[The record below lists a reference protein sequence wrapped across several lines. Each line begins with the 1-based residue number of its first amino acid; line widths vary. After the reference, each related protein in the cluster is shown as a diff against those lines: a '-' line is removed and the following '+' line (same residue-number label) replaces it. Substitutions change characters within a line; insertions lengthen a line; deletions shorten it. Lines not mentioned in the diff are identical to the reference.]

1 MGFLIMKFVCGETD
15 DNDEI
20 IPDSGCGEVDRIY
33 LHLYNF
39 IDTPGEGRKVT
50 IDNAGNVFFTESQV
64 HWFPSYWNKDKLI
77 QIVKRKT
84 DQAYSLDFG
93 ECPHCGEC
101 ALVQYSEE
109 ED

>member
-39 IDTPGEGRKVT
+39 IDTPGEGFKVT
-50 IDNAGNVFFTESQV
+50 IDNAGDVFFTEAQV
-64 HWFPSYWNKDKLI
+64 HWFPSYWNEDKLI

-93 ECPHCGEC
+93 QCPNCGEC